1 MSKTAED
8 RIIYALRAAPGLSRE
23 EIATRAFVGENTLSG
38 GGYLKAMKLA
48 GLIHIS
54 GWRRNA
60 SGAFTTPLYSAG
72 AEDDCKRPRICEE
85 NRQAPGMERLL
96 EAIMNHGPIDYRQ
109 AAKLAALSPN
119 TVKNAGYLEALLS
132 QKKIHIADWRRGQHG
147 PMRAM
152 FDYGPGKSAPRPTPN
167 SNAEKL
173 KSLRLKKKILSGNLA
188 AQVKILSLNS

>member
-1 MSKTAED
+1 MSKTAAD
-8 RIIYALRAAPGLSRE
+8 RIINALRAAPGLSRE
-23 EIATRAFVGENTLSG
+23 EIAARAYVGENTLSG
-38 GGYLKAMKLA
+38 GGYLKSMKLA

-54 GWRRNA
+54 GWRRNT

-72 AEDDCKRPRICEE
+72 AEDDCKRPRICDE

-188 AQVKILSLNS
+188 AQVKTLLLSS

>member
-1 MSKTAED
+1 MSKTAAD
-8 RIIYALRAAPGLSRE
+8 RIINALRAAPGLSRE
-23 EIATRAFVGENTLSG
+23 EIAARAYVGENTLSG
-38 GGYLKAMKLA
+38 GGYLKSMKLA

-54 GWRRNA
+54 GWRRNT

-72 AEDDCKRPRICEE
+72 AEDDCKRPRICDE

-132 QKKIHIADWRRGQHG
+132 QKKIYIADWRRGQHG

-188 AQVKILSLNS
+188 AQVKTLLLSS